1 MSIFNIGKKKENEPD
16 GSAHVKGEGGN
27 PDRSSIADRQSLIEE
42 KKDMIKGIE
51 DLSETSVK
59 EVMIPRIDVD
69 FLSIDTPEEE
79 LLAKIA
85 ESGHSRFPVYS
96 ESIDNVLGILYVKD
110 LLAVISRKEEIDL
123 EKLLRKAY
131 FVPES
136 KKIDG
141 LLREFK
147 KRHLHIAIAVDEY
160 GGVSGIV
167 CMEDI
172 IEEIVGDI
180 QDEFDDERE
189 DILSIGKDIWL
200 CDARVNLDD
209 LNDNIGSSFPTED
222 FDTLGGFV
230 LDLFARIPVKYE
242 KISWE
247 NYEFI
252 VQDMEGHRV
261 NLIKVI
267 KKPDSDDKQEKK
279 DKSKV

>member
-1 MSIFNIGKKKENEPD
+1 MSFFKFGKNKD
-16 GSAHVKGEGGN
+16 GDPHSSSPAGLHGGT
-27 PDRSSIADRQSLIEE
+27 DRAQEEILIEE

-51 DLSETSVK
+51 DLSNTSVK

-69 FLSIDTPEEE
+69 LLSLDTPQDE
-79 LLAKIA
+79 LLEKISQ
-85 ESGHSRFPVYS
+85 SGHSRFPVYE
-96 ESIDNVLGILYVKD
+96 ESIDNIVGVLYVKD
-110 LLAVISRKEEIDL
+110 LIKAFAKKEAVDL
-123 EKLLRKAY
+123 KKVVRKAY

-136 KKIDG
+136 KKIDA

-147 KRHLHIAIAVDEY
+147 RRHVHIAIAIDEY
-160 GGVSGIV
+160 GGISGIV

-180 QDEFDDERE
+180 QDEFDNERE
-189 DILSIGKDIWL
+189 DIVSLGEDNVWM

-209 LNDNIGSSFPTED
+209 MNEEIGSKFPTDD

-230 LDLFARIPVKYE
+230 LDLFGRIPTKYE
-242 KISWE
+242 KISWS
-247 NYEFI
+247 NYDFI

-267 KKPDSDDKQEKK
+267 RNDEMADSEEDEN
-279 DKSKV
+279 

>member
-1 MSIFNIGKKKENEPD
+1 MSLFNFNKKRNEENNSSKENNSENKD
-16 GSAHVKGEGGN
+16 
-27 PDRSSIADRQSLIEE
+27 SSESLSLIEE

-69 FLSIDTPEEE
+69 FISIDTPKEE
-79 LLAKIA
+79 LLQKIA

-110 LLAVISRKEEIDL
+110 LIAVISRHEQIDL

-147 KRHLHIAIAVDEY
+147 RRHLHIAVAIDEY
-160 GGVSGIV
+160 GGISGIV

-180 QDEFDDERE
+180 QDEFDNEVAE
-189 DILSIGKDIWL
+189 VLSIGNQIWL
-200 CDARVNLDD
+200 CDARVNLED
-209 LNDNIGSSFPTED
+209 LNENIDASFPTED

-230 LDLFARIPVKYE
+230 LDLFGRIPVKYE
-242 KISWE
+242 KINW
-247 NYEFI
+247 NNFEFI

-267 KKPDSDDKQEKK
+267 KTAES
-279 DKSKV
+279 SKEEE

>member
-1 MSIFNIGKKKENEPD
+1 MSIFNFGKKKEEDSDSISSGRGDNN
-16 GSAHVKGEGGN
+16 GSDRTDN
-27 PDRSSIADRQSLIEE
+27 PDSLSLIEE

-69 FLSIDTPEEE
+69 FLSIDTPEED

-110 LLAVISRKEEIDL
+110 LLAVISKKETIDL

-147 KRHLHIAIAVDEY
+147 RRHLHIAIAVDEY
-160 GGVSGIV
+160 GGVSGVV

-189 DILSIGKDIWL
+189 DILSIGNQIWL

-209 LNDNIGSSFPTED
+209 LNENIGCSFPTQD

-230 LDLFARIPVKYE
+230 LDLFGRIPVKYE
-242 KISWE
+242 KINWE
-247 NYEFI
+247 NFEFI

-267 KKPDSDDKQEKK
+267 KKSESDKESQKE
-279 DKSKV
+279 

>member
-1 MSIFNIGKKKENEPD
+1 MSLFKFGKKKEESNSNPEPAGRD
-16 GSAHVKGEGGN
+16 E
-27 PDRSSIADRQSLIEE
+27 SIESLIEE

-51 DLSETSVK
+51 DLSQTSVK

-69 FLSIDTPEEE
+69 FISIDTPEDE
-79 LLAKIA
+79 LMAIIA

-110 LLAVISRKEEIDL
+110 LLGIISRHEPIELD
-123 EKLLRKAY
+123 KLLRKAY
-131 FVPES
+131 FIPES

-147 KRHLHIAIAVDEY
+147 RRHLHIAVAIDEY
-160 GGVSGIV
+160 GGISGIV

-180 QDEFDDERE
+180 QDEFDNECE
-189 DILSIGKDIWL
+189 DILSIGEKVWL
-200 CDARVNLDD
+200 CDARINLED
-209 LNDNIGSSFPTED
+209 LNENINSNFPTED

-230 LDLFARIPVKYE
+230 LDLFGRIPVKYE
-242 KISWE
+242 KINWK

-252 VQDMEGHRV
+252 IQDMEGHRV

-267 KKPDSDDKQEKK
+267 KKSDDQEKS
-279 DKSKV
+279 DKEDE